1 MSVSVLE
8 EKVLIAIAQGSNT
21 FYSLRVKNKVGS
33 NDGIINSLERLTE
46 KGLIVKGPV
55 GPRSVQPY
63 LITKNGFDHV
73 IRYINEINNIDGFV
87 ESTKTHFPLVF
98 KYWDKL
104 DEHDL
109 QEWVINTL
117 REQIPRID
125 ARIMSQLITGERTRY
140 SHEEFI
146 SDLYDLVY
154 GPWLTEK
161 NWDKFVGD
169 FTLDRIKAFLKEN
182 HKILQ
187 SRIRSYKQ
195 NNTMLKEMM
204 DNNEKYRN
212 NVLESN

>member
-8 EKVLIAIAQGSNT
+8 KKVLIAIAQGSNT

-33 NDGIINSLERLTE
+33 NDGIINSLERLIE

-55 GPRSVQPY
+55 GPRRVQPY
-63 LITKNGFDHV
+63 LITKNGFDHL
-73 IRYINEINNIDGFV
+73 IRYMNEINNIGGFV
-87 ESTKTHFPLVF
+87 DSTKSHFPLVF
-98 KYWDKL
+98 KYWDSL
-104 DEHDL
+104 GEHGL

-117 REQIPRID
+117 REQIGKID
-125 ARIMSQLITGERTRY
+125 ARVMSQLITGERIRY
-140 SHEEFI
+140 SHEEFV

-161 NWDKFVGD
+161 NWDELVGD

-187 SRIRSYKQ
+187 SRIKSYKQ
-195 NNTMLKEMM
+195 NNTMLKKMK
-204 DNNEKYRN
+204 DNNEKYRKKI
-212 NVLESN
+212 LD